1 MVTNWAGNIAF
12 RAAAVE
18 RPSSL
23 EEVRALVARSE
34 KARVLGSGHS
44 FNRIADS
51 PGALISLDALTPE
64 IDVDS
69 GSSTVR
75 VAASV
80 RYGEL
85 GRRLHDKGYALPNL
99 ASLPH
104 ISVAGSCATG
114 THGSGDANGGLAT
127 SVRAIE
133 MVTADGDLVTLS
145 RDADGDRFA
154 GSVVAL
160 GALGAVVAMT
170 LDVVPSFEVRQ
181 RVYEGLPAE
190 VLDDQ
195 FDAVMSAAY
204 SVSLFTDWRTSR
216 VNQVWVKERVDSA
229 PGALPGGPTEAAAVS
244 GLAGDA
250 ASGGLEGAT
259 AAGGLHGAESG
270 GGFFGAAPADGPR
283 HPVPGMSAVHC
294 TAQMGVPGPWFERLP
309 HFRPDFTP
317 SSGEE
322 LQSEYMVPRR
332 HAVAAFRALNG
343 IRDRIAPVLQI
354 SEIRTIAADDL
365 WLSPSQGR
373 DTVAFHFTWIK
384 DTAAVTP
391 VLTAIEEC
399 LAPFDARPHW
409 GKLFTLPPDVLPFRY
424 ERLDDFRALARH
436 YDPRGVFANEFV
448 ERYVL
453 GPA

>member
-1 MVTNWAGNIAF
+1 MTQDVTNWAGNITF
-12 RAAAVE
+12 RAGRID

-23 EEVRALVARSE
+23 EELRGLVARSG
-34 KARVLGSGHS
+34 KVRVLGSGHS
-44 FNRIADS
+44 FNHIADS
-51 PGALISLDALTPE
+51 PGALVSLDGLPPE

-69 GSSTVR
+69 AAAAVR

-85 GRRLHDKGYALPNL
+85 GRRLHEKGHALPNL

-114 THGSGDANGGLAT
+114 THGSGDGNGGLAT

-133 MVTADGDLVTLS
+133 MVTAGGDLVTLS

-154 GSVVAL
+154 GAVVSL
-160 GALGAVVAMT
+160 GALGAVVALT
-170 LDVVPSFEVRQ
+170 LDLLPAFDVRQ

-190 VLDDQ
+190 VLDDR

-216 VNQVWVKERVDSA
+216 VNQVWVKERLA
-229 PGALPGGPTEAAAVS
+229 P
-244 GLAGDA
+244 
-250 ASGGLEGAT
+250 ASRSEGAT
-259 AAGGLHGAESG
+259 GSGGAPDAGGVAGAGPEPG
-270 GGFFGAAPADGPR
+270 GGFFGAAPAGGPR
-283 HPVPGMSAVHC
+283 HPVPGVSPVHC
-294 TAQMGVPGPWFERLP
+294 TTQMGTPGPWFERLP

-332 HAVAAFRALNG
+332 HAAEAFRALG
-343 IRDRIAPVLQI
+343 AIGDRIAPVLQI
-354 SEIRTIAADDL
+354 SEIRSIAADDL

-373 DTVAFHFTWIK
+373 DTVAFHFTWVK
-384 DTAAVTP
+384 DPAAVTP
-391 VLTAIEEC
+391 VLTAIEER
-399 LAPFDARPHW
+399 LAPFGARPHW
-409 GKLFTLPPDVLPFRY
+409 GKIFTLPPDVLRSRY
-424 ERLDDFRALARH
+424 ERMDDFAALARH
-436 YDPRGVFANEFV
+436 HDPRGVFANDYV
-448 ERYVL
+448 ERYVF
-453 GPA
+453 GRW

>member
-1 MVTNWAGNIAF
+1 MTQLVTNWAGNITF
-12 RAAAVE
+12 RAAEVE
-18 RPSSL
+18 RPSSV
-23 EEVRALVARSE
+23 EELRALVARSD

-44 FNRIADS
+44 FNHIADS
-51 PGALISLDALTPE
+51 PGALISLDALPPE
-64 IDVDS
+64 IEIDG

-75 VAASV
+75 VAANV
-80 RYGEL
+80 RYAEL
-85 GRRLHDKGYALPNL
+85 GRRLHEKGYALPNL

-133 MVTADGDLVTLS
+133 MVTAEGELVTLS

-154 GSVVAL
+154 GAVVAL
-160 GALGAVVAMT
+160 GALGVVVAMT
-170 LDVVPSFEVRQ
+170 LDVVPSFDVRQ
-181 RVYEGLPAE
+181 RVFEGLPAE
-190 VLDDQ
+190 VLDDR

-216 VNQVWVKERVDSA
+216 INQAWVKERV
-229 PGALPGGPTEAAAVS
+229 GA
-244 GLAGDA
+244 DA
-250 ASGGLEGAT
+250 AEGF
-259 AAGGLHGAESG
+259 HEPG

-283 HPVPGMSAVHC
+283 HPVPGVSAVHC
-294 TAQMGVPGPWFERLP
+294 TAQLGVPGPWFERLP

-322 LQSEYMVPRR
+322 LQSEYMVPRQ
-332 HAVAAFRALNG
+332 HASAAFRALDA

-354 SEIRTIAADDL
+354 SEIRTIAGDDL

-391 VLTAIEEC
+391 VLTAIEER
-399 LAPFDARPHW
+399 LAPFGARPHW
-409 GKLFTLPPDVLPFRY
+409 GKLFTLPADVLRTRY
-424 ERLDDFRALARH
+424 ERLDEFAALARH

-448 ERYVL
+448 ERYVR
-453 GPA
+453 

>member
-1 MVTNWAGNIAF
+1 MTQLVTNWAGNITF
-12 RAAAVE
+12 RAAEVE
-18 RPSSL
+18 RPSSV
-23 EEVRALVARSE
+23 EELRALVARSE

-44 FNRIADS
+44 FNHIADS
-51 PGALISLDALTPE
+51 PGALISLDALPPE
-64 IDVDS
+64 IEIDG

-75 VAASV
+75 VAANV
-80 RYGEL
+80 RYAEL
-85 GRRLHDKGYALPNL
+85 GRRLHEKGYALPNL

-133 MVTADGDLVTLS
+133 MVTAEGELVTLS

-154 GSVVAL
+154 GAVVAL
-160 GALGAVVAMT
+160 GALGVVVAMT
-170 LDVVPSFEVRQ
+170 LDVVPSFDVRQ
-181 RVYEGLPAE
+181 RVFEGLPAE
-190 VLDDQ
+190 VLDDR

-216 VNQVWVKERVDSA
+216 INQAWVKERV
-229 PGALPGGPTEAAAVS
+229 GA
-244 GLAGDA
+244 DA
-250 ASGGLEGAT
+250 AEGF
-259 AAGGLHGAESG
+259 HEPG

-283 HPVPGMSAVHC
+283 HPVPGVSAVHC
-294 TAQMGVPGPWFERLP
+294 TAQLGVPGPWFERLP

-322 LQSEYMVPRR
+322 LQSEYMVPRQ
-332 HAVAAFRALNG
+332 HASAAFRALDA

-354 SEIRTIAADDL
+354 SEIRTIAGDDL

-384 DTAAVTP
+384 DPAAVTP
-391 VLTAIEEC
+391 VLTAIEER
-399 LAPFDARPHW
+399 LAPFGARPHW
-409 GKLFTLPPDVLPFRY
+409 GKLFTLPADVLRTRY
-424 ERLDDFRALARH
+424 ERLDEFAALARH

-448 ERYVL
+448 ERYVR
-453 GPA
+453 

>member
-1 MVTNWAGNIAF
+1 MTHLVTNWAGNITF
-12 RAAAVE
+12 RAAEVE
-18 RPSSL
+18 RPSSV

-44 FNRIADS
+44 FNHIADS
-51 PGALISLDALTPE
+51 PGALISLDGLPAEIE
-64 IDVDS
+64 IDG

-75 VAASV
+75 VAANV

-154 GSVVAL
+154 GAVVAL

-170 LDVVPSFEVRQ
+170 LDVVPSFDVRQ
-181 RVYEGLPAE
+181 RVFEGLPAE

-216 VNQVWVKERVDSA
+216 INQAWVKERV
-229 PGALPGGPTEAAAVS
+229 GAAGADPAEAAAVS

-250 ASGGLEGAT
+250 AAGGLEGAT
-259 AAGGLHGAESG
+259 AAGGLYG
-270 GGFFGAAPADGPR
+270 GEPGDGFFGATPADGPR
-283 HPVPGMSAVHC
+283 HPVPGVSAVHC

-332 HAVAAFRALNG
+332 HAAAAFRALDA

-391 VLTAIEEC
+391 VLAAIEEC
-399 LAPFDARPHW
+399 LAPFGARPHW
-409 GKLFTLPPDVLPFRY
+409 GKLFTLPADVLRTRY
-424 ERLDDFRALARH
+424 ERLDEFAALARH

-453 GPA
+453 GLG

>member
-1 MVTNWAGNIAF
+1 MVTNWAGNITF
-12 RAAAVE
+12 GAAEVE
-18 RPSSL
+18 RPSSVD
-23 EEVRALVARSE
+23 EVRALVARSE

-51 PGALISLDALTPE
+51 AGALISLDALPPE
-64 IDVDS
+64 IEIDG

-154 GSVVAL
+154 GAVVAL

-170 LDVVPSFEVRQ
+170 LDVVPSFDVRQ

-190 VLDDQ
+190 VLDDR

-216 VNQVWVKERVDSA
+216 INQVWVKERA
-229 PGALPGGPTEAAAVS
+229 GADPAGAAAMS
-244 GLAGDA
+244 GLARDA
-250 ASGGLEGAT
+250 AAGGPEGAT
-259 AAGGLHGAESG
+259 AAGGRYGAETG
-270 GGFFGAAPADGPR
+270 GGFFGATPADGPR

-332 HAVAAFRALNG
+332 HAAAAFHALGG

-365 WLSPSQGR
+365 WLSPSRGR

-391 VLTAIEEC
+391 VLTAIEER
-399 LAPFDARPHW
+399 LAPFGARPHW
-409 GKLFTLPPDVLPFRY
+409 GKVFTLPADVLRSRY
-424 ERLDDFRALARH
+424 ERLDDFAALARH

-453 GPA
+453 GLG

>member
-1 MVTNWAGNIAF
+1 VTNWAGNITF
-12 RAAAVE
+12 RAAEVE
-18 RPSSL
+18 RPSSV
-23 EEVRALVARSE
+23 EELRALVARSE

-44 FNRIADS
+44 FNHIADS
-51 PGALISLDALTPE
+51 PGALISLDALPPE
-64 IDVDS
+64 IEIDG

-75 VAASV
+75 VAANV
-80 RYGEL
+80 RYAEL
-85 GRRLHDKGYALPNL
+85 GRRLHEKGYALPNL

-133 MVTADGDLVTLS
+133 MVTADGELVTLS
-145 RDADGDRFA
+145 RDADGDRFSGA
-154 GSVVAL
+154 VVAL
-160 GALGAVVAMT
+160 GALGVVVAMT
-170 LDVVPSFEVRQ
+170 LDVVPSFDVRQ
-181 RVYEGLPAE
+181 RVFEGLPAE
-190 VLDDQ
+190 VLDDR

-216 VNQVWVKERVDSA
+216 INQAWVKERV
-229 PGALPGGPTEAAAVS
+229 GA
-244 GLAGDA
+244 DA
-250 ASGGLEGAT
+250 AEGF
-259 AAGGLHGAESG
+259 HEPG

-283 HPVPGMSAVHC
+283 HPVPGVSAVHC
-294 TAQMGVPGPWFERLP
+294 TAQLGVPGPWFERLP

-322 LQSEYMVPRR
+322 LQSEYMVPRQ
-332 HAVAAFRALNG
+332 HASAAFRALDA

-354 SEIRTIAADDL
+354 SEIRTIAGDDL

-384 DTAAVTP
+384 DPAAVTP
-391 VLTAIEEC
+391 VLTAIEER
-399 LAPFDARPHW
+399 LAPFGARPHW
-409 GKLFTLPPDVLPFRY
+409 GKLFTLPADVLRTRY
-424 ERLDDFRALARH
+424 ERLDEFAALARH

-448 ERYVL
+448 ERYVR
-453 GPA
+453 

>member
-1 MVTNWAGNIAF
+1 MTNWAGNITF
-12 RAAAVE
+12 RAAEVE
-18 RPSSL
+18 RPSSV
-23 EEVRALVARSE
+23 EELRALVARSD

-44 FNRIADS
+44 FNHIADS
-51 PGALISLDALTPE
+51 PGALISLDALPQEIE
-64 IDVDS
+64 IDG

-75 VAASV
+75 VAANV
-80 RYGEL
+80 RYAEL
-85 GRRLHDKGYALPNL
+85 GRRLHEKGYALPNL

-133 MVTADGDLVTLS
+133 MVTADGELVTLS

-154 GSVVAL
+154 GAVVAL
-160 GALGAVVAMT
+160 GALGVVVAMT
-170 LDVVPSFEVRQ
+170 LDVVPSFDVRQ
-181 RVYEGLPAE
+181 RVFEGLPAE
-190 VLDDQ
+190 VLDDR

-216 VNQVWVKERVDSA
+216 INQAWVKERV
-229 PGALPGGPTEAAAVS
+229 GA
-244 GLAGDA
+244 DA
-250 ASGGLEGAT
+250 AEGF
-259 AAGGLHGAESG
+259 HEPG

-283 HPVPGMSAVHC
+283 HPVPGVSAVHC
-294 TAQMGVPGPWFERLP
+294 TAQLGVPGPWFERLP

-322 LQSEYMVPRR
+322 LQSEYMVPRQ
-332 HAVAAFRALNG
+332 HAAAAFRALDA

-354 SEIRTIAADDL
+354 SEIRTIAGDDL

-391 VLTAIEEC
+391 VLTAIEER
-399 LAPFDARPHW
+399 LAPFGARPHW
-409 GKLFTLPPDVLPFRY
+409 GKLFTLPADVLRTRY
-424 ERLDDFRALARH
+424 ERLDEFAALARH

-448 ERYVL
+448 ERYVR
-453 GPA
+453 

>member
-1 MVTNWAGNIAF
+1 MTNWAGNITF

-18 RPSSL
+18 RPASV
-23 EEVRALVARSE
+23 EEVRGLVTRGE
-34 KARVLGSGHS
+34 KVRVLGSGHS

-51 PGALISLDALTPE
+51 PGALISLDALPPE
-64 IDVDS
+64 IEIDS

-85 GRRLHDKGYALPNL
+85 GRRLHEKGYALPNL

-104 ISVAGSCATG
+104 ISVAGSVATG
-114 THGSGDANGGLAT
+114 THGSGDGNGGLAT

-133 MVTADGDLVTLS
+133 MVTAGGDLVTLS

-154 GSVVAL
+154 GAVVAL
-160 GALGAVVAMT
+160 GALGVVVALT

-190 VLDDQ
+190 VLDDR

-216 VNQVWVKERVDSA
+216 INQVWVKERV
-229 PGALPGGPTEAAAVS
+229 AAAD
-244 GLAGDA
+244 LAGVRH
-250 ASGGLEGAT
+250 GGEPD
-259 AAGGLHGAESG
+259 
-270 GGFFGAAPADGPR
+270 GFFGATPADGPR

-322 LQSEYMVPRR
+322 LQAEYMVPRR
-332 HAVAAFRALNG
+332 HAVEAFHALDR

-384 DTAAVTP
+384 DTSAVTP

-399 LAPFDARPHW
+399 LAPFGARPHW
-409 GKLFTLPPDVLPFRY
+409 GKLFTLPADVLRTRY
-424 ERLDDFRALARH
+424 ERLDDFAALARH

-448 ERYVL
+448 ERYVF
-453 GPA
+453 GRA

>member
-1 MVTNWAGNIAF
+1 MTNWAGNIAF
-12 RAAAVE
+12 RAASVE
-18 RPSSL
+18 RPSSV
-23 EEVRALVARSE
+23 EEVRDLVARSG
-34 KARVLGSGHS
+34 KVRVLGSGHS

-51 PGALISLDALTPE
+51 PGLLLSLDGLPPE
-64 IDVDS
+64 IEIDA
-69 GSSTVR
+69 GSSAVR

-114 THGSGDANGGLAT
+114 THGSGDRNGGLAT
-127 SVRAIE
+127 AVRAIE

-154 GSVVAL
+154 GAVVAL

-170 LDVVPSFEVRQ
+170 LDVVPSFDVRQ

-195 FDAVMSAAY
+195 FDAVMSGAY

-216 VNQVWVKERVDSA
+216 INQVWVKERAD
-229 PGALPGGPTEAAAVS
+229 AAADPAEPAVVS

-250 ASGGLEGAT
+250 AAGGLGGAT
-259 AAGGLHGAESG
+259 AAGGLATGLSGGFSG
-270 GGFFGAAPADGPR
+270 GGGGYFGAVPADGPR

-294 TAQMGVPGPWFERLP
+294 TEQMGVPGPWFERLP

-322 LQSEYMVPRR
+322 LQAEYMVPRR
-332 HAVAAFRALNG
+332 HAAEAFRALDG

-384 DTAAVTP
+384 DPEAVTP
-391 VLTAIEEC
+391 VLTLIEER
-399 LAPFDARPHW
+399 LAPFAPRPHW
-409 GKLFTLPPDVLPFRY
+409 GKLFTVSPEDVASRY
-424 ERLDDFRALARH
+424 DRMDDFRALARH
-436 YDPRGVFANEFV
+436 YDPAGAFANEFV

-453 GPA
+453 RA

>member
-1 MVTNWAGNIAF
+1 MTNWAGNITF

-18 RPSSL
+18 RPSSV
-23 EEVRALVARSE
+23 EEVRALVARSD
-34 KARVLGSGHS
+34 KVRVLGSGHS
-44 FNRIADS
+44 FNHIADS
-51 PGALISLDALTPE
+51 PGALISLDALPPE
-64 IDVDS
+64 IDID
-69 GSSTVR
+69 GASSTVR

-104 ISVAGSCATG
+104 ISVAGSVATG
-114 THGSGDANGGLAT
+114 THGSGDGNGGLAT

-154 GSVVAL
+154 GAVVAL
-160 GALGAVVAMT
+160 GALGVVVALT

-204 SVSLFTDWRTSR
+204 SVSLFTDWRSSR
-216 VNQVWVKERVDSA
+216 INQVWVKERL
-229 PGALPGGPTEAAAVS
+229 GA
-244 GLAGDA
+244 DA
-250 ASGGLEGAT
+250 ADP
-259 AAGGLHGAESG
+259 AGGLSG
-270 GGFFGAAPADGPR
+270 GEPGGFFGATPADGPR

-322 LQSEYMVPRR
+322 LQAEYMVPRE
-332 HAVAAFRALNG
+332 HAVAAYHALDA
-343 IRDRIAPVLQI
+343 IRDQIAPVLQI

-391 VLTAIEEC
+391 VLTAIEER
-399 LAPFDARPHW
+399 LAPFGARPHW
-409 GKLFTLPPDVLPFRY
+409 GKLFTLPADVLRSRF
-424 ERLDDFRALARH
+424 ERLDDFAELARH
-436 YDPRGVFANEFV
+436 YDPRGVFANEFI
-448 ERYVL
+448 ERHVL
-453 GPA
+453 GRG

>member
-1 MVTNWAGNIAF
+1 MVTNWAGNISFA
-12 RAAAVE
+12 AAAVE
-18 RPSSL
+18 RPSSV

-44 FNRIADS
+44 FNHIADS
-51 PGALISLDALTPE
+51 PGALISLDALPPE
-64 IDVDS
+64 IEIDG

-154 GSVVAL
+154 GAVVAL
-160 GALGAVVAMT
+160 GALGVVVAMT
-170 LDVVPSFEVRQ
+170 LDVVPSFDVRQ

-216 VNQVWVKERVDSA
+216 INQVWVKERA
-229 PGALPGGPTEAAAVS
+229 GADLAEA
-244 GLAGDA
+244 
-250 ASGGLEGAT
+250 
-259 AAGGLHGAESG
+259 G
-270 GGFFGAAPADGPR
+270 GGFFGATPADGPR

-322 LQSEYMVPRR
+322 LQAEYMVPRR
-332 HAVAAFRALNG
+332 HAAAAFRALDG

-399 LAPFDARPHW
+399 LAPFGARPHW
-409 GKLFTLPPDVLPFRY
+409 GKLFTLPADVLHSRY
-424 ERLDDFRALARH
+424 ERLDDFAALARH

-453 GPA
+453 G